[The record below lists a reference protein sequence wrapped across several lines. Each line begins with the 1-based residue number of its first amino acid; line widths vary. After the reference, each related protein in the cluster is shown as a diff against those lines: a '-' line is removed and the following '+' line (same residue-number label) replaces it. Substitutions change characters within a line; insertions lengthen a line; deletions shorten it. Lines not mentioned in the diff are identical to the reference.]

1 VFDLQ
6 KGALVLLGLIALG
19 ILGVGLLIFS
29 TPATGRS
36 VETGQQPAESGNAQV
51 VEITATASGYEPSV
65 VRVKA
70 GVPVE
75 LRVTADASAGCS
87 RAFVMPDFGIKMTAK
102 SGVVQKATF
111 IPQKGEY
118 VYRCAMNMYRG
129 KLIAE

>member
-1 VFDLQ
+1 MFNLE

-36 VETGQQPAESGNAQV
+36 VEPTQQPPESGNAQV
-51 VEITATASGYEPSV
+51 VEMTATSSGYNPSV

-75 LRVTADASAGCS
+75 LRLTADANAGCS
-87 RAFVMPDFGIKMTAK
+87 RAFVMKDFGINTVAE
-102 SGVVQKATF
+102 SGKIKTF
-111 IPQKGEY
+111 VFTPQKGEY
-118 VYRCAMNMYRG
+118 IYRCAMNMYRG